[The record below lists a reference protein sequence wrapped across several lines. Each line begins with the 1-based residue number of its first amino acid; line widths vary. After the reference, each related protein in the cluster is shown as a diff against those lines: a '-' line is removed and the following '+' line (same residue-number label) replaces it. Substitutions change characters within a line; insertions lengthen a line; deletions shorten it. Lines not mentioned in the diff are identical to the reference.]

1 MGLNIDKFEYVS
13 FDIFDTLV
21 KRCVTNPHDVFDLV
35 DRYCKKNEI
44 PVPDDFKD
52 KRITAERMV
61 NQKNKRPSTIRE
73 IYDFFC
79 QEYGGNPEK
88 LEETEK
94 LVELNVCKPNTE
106 IINLYHKCIEAGK
119 KIYVISD
126 MYLDAAFLKK
136 ILSNCGIEG
145 YEKIFVSCE
154 YHETKTTGELFKKVI
169 EEKGLEP
176 ERWLHIGDN
185 SKGDVG
191 SPKKIG
197 ISTYQVSYEKP
208 QVYPVKAIISEKL
221 DFEIANRNVSIL
233 VHTLNTSKAMGAKVL
248 GP

>member
-136 ILSNCGIEG
+136 ILSN
-145 YEKIFVSCE
+145 
-154 YHETKTTGELFKKVI
+154 
-169 EEKGLEP
+169 
-176 ERWLHIGDN
+176 
-185 SKGDVG
+185 
-191 SPKKIG
+191 
-197 ISTYQVSYEKP
+197 
-208 QVYPVKAIISEKL
+208 
-221 DFEIANRNVSIL
+221 
-233 VHTLNTSKAMGAKVL
+233 
-248 GP
+248 